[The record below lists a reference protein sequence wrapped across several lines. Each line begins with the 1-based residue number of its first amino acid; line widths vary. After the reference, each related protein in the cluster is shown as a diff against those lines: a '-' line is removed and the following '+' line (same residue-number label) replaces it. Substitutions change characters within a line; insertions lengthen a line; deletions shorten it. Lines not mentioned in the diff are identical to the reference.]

1 MTTLIEQIEAE
12 NNKRIQKIQNEH
24 FDWISKYEKHFTHFV
39 TLTFHPQKIRKLQ
52 NEISNRNIANRLT
65 LLELQKKSFRCFLN
79 RLRKNLYG
87 NSWQRFGEKIL
98 CIGILEGLH
107 QDGKVHYHCLF
118 GVEQS
123 RHEHFSKCVRESWK
137 KSPLSGHQ
145 IDVQLYR
152 HADLIGYITKQAK
165 YINRESIDWDN
176 VLISEQV
183 ATLIT
188 E

>member
-1 MTTLIEQIEAE
+1 MTTLIEQIELNHLRQCDRYKQE
-12 NNKRIQKIQNEH
+12 NI
-24 FDWISKYEKHFTHFV
+24 DWISKYEPHFTHFV
-39 TLTFHPQKIRKLQ
+39 TLTFQPKKLRKLQ
-52 NEISNRNIANRLT
+52 DEITNRNIPNRLN
-65 LLELQKKSFRCFLN
+65 LLELQKRSFRCFLN
-79 RLRKNLYG
+79 RLRKSLYG
-87 NSWQRFGEKIL
+87 NSWQRYGEKIL

-118 GVEQS
+118 GIEQD
-123 RHEHFSKCVRESWK
+123 RHKQFAECVRQSWK

-152 HADLIGYITKQAK
+152 HSDLIGYMTKQTK

-176 VLISEQV
+176 VLISERL
-183 ATLIT
+183 AMLTT

>member
-1 MTTLIEQIEAE
+1 MNTLIEQIEDSNNRRIKKFQSE
-12 NNKRIQKIQNEH
+12 NI
-24 FDWISKYEKHFTHFV
+24 DWISKYEEHFTHFV
-39 TLTFHPQKIRKLQ
+39 TLTFHPQKIRKLH
-52 NEISNRNIANRLT
+52 NEISNRNIANRMT
-65 LLELQKKSFRCFLN
+65 LLELQKKSFRYFLN

-87 NSWQRFGEKIL
+87 NAWQRYGEKIL
-98 CIGILEGLH
+98 CIGVLEGLH
-107 QDGKVHYHCLF
+107 QDGKVHYHCMF
-118 GVEQS
+118 GIEQS
-123 RHEHFSKCVRESWK
+123 RHKQFNECVRDAWK

-152 HADLIGYITKQAK
+152 NSNLISYITKQTK

-183 ATLIT
+183 AMLIT